1 MLLFLW
7 YSNAAILRW
16 WLLPHERRYLYDFIY
31 NYFEILWYLPLM
43 VAIPFRGLQ
52 LCLSLFK
59 SLSFAPVALPLS
71 ATLCF
76 FLRFQFSYEI
86 KEETLCSLLQY
97 FRNSHLWLETWTNLD
112 LKSFTKE
119 IVIRTKNCSIVH
131 ICKKLCINHKLW
143 IQ

>member
-1 MLLFLW
+1 
-7 YSNAAILRW
+7 
-16 WLLPHERRYLYDFIY
+16 
-31 NYFEILWYLPLM
+31 M

-86 KEETLCSLLQY
+86 KEENLCSLLQY
-97 FRNSHLWLETWTNLD
+97 FRISHLCLETWTNLD

-131 ICKKLCINHKLW
+131 ICKKLCINHKV
-143 IQ
+143 